1 MNSYQHLTVARDDN
15 MFLTLPAV
23 AVEAI
28 SKESSHQNCHLVEA
42 NCHAFQSILYGSNNG
57 LYLGVISM
65 HQTRGGTLPLKCRMH
80 DDDT

>member
-1 MNSYQHLTVARDDN
+1 MNNYQHLTVARDDD
-15 MFLTLPAV
+15 MFLTLPAA

-28 SKESSHQNCHLVEA
+28 SKESGHQNCHLIEA
-42 NCHAFQSILYGSNNG
+42 NRHTFQSVLYSSDSG

-65 HQTRGGTLPLKCRMH
+65 HQTRGGTLPLKCRMR